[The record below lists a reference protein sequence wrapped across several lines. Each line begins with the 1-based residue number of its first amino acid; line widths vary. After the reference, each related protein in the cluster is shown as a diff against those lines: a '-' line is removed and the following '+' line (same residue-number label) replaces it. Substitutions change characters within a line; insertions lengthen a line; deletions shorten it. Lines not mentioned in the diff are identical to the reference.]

1 MLGIYP
7 YRCRLG
13 CSGARLLSTCNRLI
27 SSSRA
32 AENKDNRASG
42 DSETKIMSDEAN
54 VDQRNTDQQDELVTI
69 ATFPEPMEAN
79 MARSALEASGI
90 PVFVVGETA
99 NSMIPVAFES
109 QLQVQAKDEAAARG
123 LLEAMNDAPESL
135 ESVTAAEIAA
145 EDSSK

>member
-1 MLGIYP
+1 
-7 YRCRLG
+7 
-13 CSGARLLSTCNRLI
+13 
-27 SSSRA
+27 
-32 AENKDNRASG
+32 
-42 DSETKIMSDEAN
+42 MSNEAN

-145 EDSSK
+145 ENSSK